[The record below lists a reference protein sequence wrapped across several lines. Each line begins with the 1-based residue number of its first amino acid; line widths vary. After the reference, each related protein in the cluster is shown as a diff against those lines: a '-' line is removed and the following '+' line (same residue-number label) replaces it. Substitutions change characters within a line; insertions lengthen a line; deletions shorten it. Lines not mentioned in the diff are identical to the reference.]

1 MFFVLNVVTL
11 PEQKRRR
18 DNDVYHT
25 AGHAFLGALY
35 WWRILLA
42 VVYDIGVFL
51 SESCCSPNVC

>member
-1 MFFVLNVVTL
+1 VFFVLNVVTL

-51 SESCCSPNVC
+51 SESCC